1 MKTLLNSLLTPAALI
16 LTAVAN
22 FAVND
27 LTVIQG
33 EILIVFTGALC
44 IYTFSDVYASLTT
57 KNQ

>member
-16 LTAVAN
+16 LTAFVN

-27 LTVIQG
+27 LTVTQG
-33 EILIVFTGALC
+33 EILIVLTGALC
-44 IYTFSDVYASLTT
+44 IYTFADVYASLTT